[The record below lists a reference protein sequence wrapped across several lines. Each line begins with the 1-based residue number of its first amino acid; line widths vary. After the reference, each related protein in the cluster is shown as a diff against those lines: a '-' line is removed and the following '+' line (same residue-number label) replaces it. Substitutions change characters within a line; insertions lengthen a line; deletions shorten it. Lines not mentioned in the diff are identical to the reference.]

1 MIMSPLLRIRT
12 IILIAIIALTAS
24 SAAAQQP
31 APGNNDKIVAQLKP
45 YKHDFLIKHLDLS
58 KEQQR
63 TFLPLYDKMD
73 EELLKI
79 NEETRRLER
88 NVSENKDASETEI
101 EAASRAVFEQ
111 KIKEGEVE
119 LSYYEKF
126 KDVLTARQLLMLKST
141 ERRFTQWI
149 ARHHRRMNRE
159 KADADNRR

>member
-1 MIMSPLLRIRT
+1 MTPQLRIRT
-12 IILIAIIALTAS
+12 IILAAVIALMTWN
-24 SAAAQQP
+24 AAAQQAP
-31 APGNNDKIVAQLKP
+31 ADNDKIVAQLRP
-45 YKHDFLIKHLDLS
+45 YKHNFLIKNLELT

-63 TFLPLYDKMD
+63 DFLPLYDKMD
-73 EELLKI
+73 DELLKI

-88 NVSENKDASETEI
+88 TVSENKDATETEI